1 MNYQLSIIEKSSY
14 LHIIVTGQ
22 LTRNNV
28 ERYFEEIRH
37 YCLEHRISRILIE
50 ENLEGPRLN
59 VMDILQLIS
68 HESIKSMRLFTAI
81 AYVDVKAEGNSMNF
95 IEDAA
100 VNRALPVTVFP
111 TVDAAEKWL
120 LSLSS

>member
-1 MNYQLSIIEKSSY
+1 MEL
-14 LHIIVTGQ
+14 
-22 LTRNNV
+22 
-28 ERYFEEIRH
+28 YFEEIRH
-37 YCLEHRISRILIE
+37 YSNDHQFRKILIE

-59 VMDILQLIS
+59 VMEILQLIS

-100 VNRALPVTVFP
+100 VNRALPVKIFP

-120 LSLSS
+120 LSLSP